1 MQPDLTLIRVPEKRE
16 SRTENGL
23 KKKKKEKLKLWLS
36 NFLLCASLLMAT
48 WMGLEGILLNEISQT
63 EKDKYHMTSFIC
75 GI

>member
-1 MQPDLTLIRVPEKRE
+1 MG
-16 SRTENGL
+16 S
-23 KKKKKEKLKLWLS
+23 KKKKEKLKLWLS
-36 NFLLCASLLMAT
+36 NVLLCASLLMAT